1 MPPLNNVKVTSLWK
15 HGAKKTMKNNIL
27 IHIFLL
33 AIILVTSSCTLQQ
46 TAKDPLTILEMKTC
60 EPPCWQGIT
69 PGITTL
75 DEANS
80 LIRQISIYPENPDI
94 FAPVGIFSH
103 KDGGVSFDFSEPQIR
118 VEISVNDQGIVDYIK
133 FIFTDRNR
141 PRLGECTNLYGE
153 PQFIGLSIIRGL
165 EFTES
170 RFQVAYPNIALGFF
184 RDMLFRPKS
193 VKIPY
198 SSFTHIK
205 SITYFSR
212 LIEPTNYDYIF
223 PWKEN
228 GVLEY
233 EWEF

>member
-1 MPPLNNVKVTSLWK
+1 MTNK
-15 HGAKKTMKNNIL
+15 IL
-27 IHIFLL
+27 IHICLL
-33 AIILVTSSCTLQQ
+33 TMILVTSSCTLQQ
-46 TAKDPLTILEMKTC
+46 TAKDPLTILAMKTC
-60 EPPCWQGIT
+60 EPPCWQDIT

-103 KDGGVSFDFSEPQIR
+103 KDVGVSFHFSESQIK
-118 VEISVNDQGIVDYIK
+118 VEIFVNDQGIVDYIK

-141 PRLGECTNLYGE
+141 PRLGDCINLYGE
-153 PQFIGLSIIRGL
+153 PQFIGLSINRGL

-170 RFQVAYPNIALGFF
+170 RFQIKYPQITLGFF
-184 RDMLFRPKS
+184 RDMIFRPKL

>member
-1 MPPLNNVKVTSLWK
+1 
-15 HGAKKTMKNNIL
+15 MKNKIL
-27 IHIFLL
+27 IHLFLL
-33 AIILVTSSCTLQQ
+33 TMILVTSSCTP
-46 TAKDPLTILEMKTC
+46 TKIEEDPLTILAIKTC

-69 PGITTL
+69 PGVTNF
-75 DEANS
+75 DEAIS
-80 LIRQISIYPENPDI
+80 FVQQISIVSKNTDMLVPDDI
-94 FAPVGIFSH
+94 FSNNEF
-103 KDGGVSFDFSEPQIR
+103 GVSFYFTEPQIK
-118 VEISVNDQGIVDYIK
+118 VQILVNDQEIVDYIK
-133 FIFTDRNR
+133 FTFADRNR
-141 PRLGECTNLYGE
+141 PRLGDCVILYGE
-153 PQFIGLSIIRGL
+153 PQFIGLSINRGL

-170 RFQVAYPNIALGFF
+170 RFQIKYPQITLGFF
-184 RDMLFRPKS
+184 RDMIFRPKL

-223 PWKEN
+223 PWKKN